1 MRNPLLSESE
11 STFTRQVRAGS
22 QQLGTFIKLA
32 GVESIDL
39 ISQSGFDFAVIDFEH
54 SQLSFTD
61 VSRTIRHGVAI
72 SLPTLVRVPTVD
84 SGLIN
89 RLLEAGAS
97 GIQLSTVRTVR
108 EAEQL
113 RLAMRYPPDGA
124 RSVSPM
130 QAGARYGET
139 SLIDYLKSV
148 KANPSLVIGQ
158 IETASTDDPLN
169 DIARYL
175 DVIFIGTSDLSVDL
189 GAPGQLNDAIVLKRI
204 KEIASVAK
212 TASVML
218 GAYASATSDA
228 EMLRTAGATY
238 LVLGS
243 DLHAL
248 REGLSGA
255 ALLLDNADE

>member
-1 MRNPLLSESE
+1 
-11 STFTRQVRAGS
+11 
-22 QQLGTFIKLA
+22 
-32 GVESIDL
+32 
-39 ISQSGFDFAVIDFEH
+39 
-54 SQLSFTD
+54 
-61 VSRTIRHGVAI
+61 
-72 SLPTLVRVPTVD
+72 
-84 SGLIN
+84 
-89 RLLEAGAS
+89 
-97 GIQLSTVRTVR
+97 
-108 EAEQL
+108 
-113 RLAMRYPPDGA
+113 
-124 RSVSPM
+124 M